1 MVSEYR
7 LSPAAK
13 ADLNGIWDYT
23 ADTWSPDQANT
34 YIRGL
39 VKSLEMLVAFPEMA
53 SERQETTPHV
63 RVHRYQSHL
72 IIYRVEAD
80 CIAVIRILHYRRYWP
95 ALLEE

>member
-13 ADLNGIWDYT
+13 ADINGIWDYT
-23 ADTWSPDQANT
+23 AETWSAAQANT

-39 VKSLEMLVAFPEMA
+39 VKSLEMLVTFQEMG
-53 SERQETTPHV
+53 SERREIMPPV
-63 RVHRYQSHL
+63 RVHRHESHL
-72 IIYRVEAD
+72 IIYRIEAD